1 MSAKTAPTQDAT
13 DLQTPQESRN
23 HFRAVIIFPIVT
35 LVAAVIGYVWAG
47 PVSEGAFMT
56 NWLLGVIM
64 FGMGLTVRPADFVLV
79 VKKPVP
85 VLLTVVAQYAIM
97 PLAALSVVWVLGL
110 PTEIAVGVI
119 LLGCVPGGTT
129 SNVVTYLARGDV
141 ALSVT
146 LTSVSTM
153 LAPLVTPL
161 LTLWL
166 AGQYMPL
173 DAMGMAQSILQI
185 VLLPV
190 LGGLVIRLLL
200 PRLVEKLLP
209 LLPWV
214 SITAIA
220 IVVAFVVSGSA
231 DRIVEAGLIVL
242 AAVILHNILGMA
254 LGYGAAAA
262 TRQSPVRRRTVAI
275 EVGMQNSALAAGLAA
290 QYMNPLAALPGAVF
304 SVWMMVSAAI
314 FATWC
319 RAQDRIRAAKDAKK
333 VGVDD

>member
-1 MSAKTAPTQDAT
+1 MTSQQSSSPGS
-13 DLQTPQESRN
+13 QTPQESRN
-23 HFRAVIIFPIVT
+23 HFRAVIVFPIVT
-35 LVAAVIGYVWAG
+35 LVAAVIGYLWAG

-64 FGMGLTVRPADFVLV
+64 FGMGLTVRPADFLLV
-79 VKKPVP
+79 AKKPMP
-85 VLLTVVAQYAIM
+85 VLLTVVAQYGIM
-97 PLAALSVVWVLGL
+97 PLAAISVVWVLGL
-110 PTEIAVGVI
+110 PAEIAVGVI

-146 LTSVSTM
+146 LTSVSTI

-173 DAMGMAQSILQI
+173 DALGMAQSIVQI

-190 LGGLVIRLLL
+190 IGGLVIRLLL

-209 LLPWV
+209 VLPWV
-214 SITAIA
+214 SIGAISV
-220 IVVAFVVSGSA
+220 VVAFVVSGSA

-254 LGYGAAAA
+254 LGYGAAAV
-262 TRQSPVRRRTVAI
+262 TKQSPVRRRTVSI

-304 SVWMMVSAAI
+304 SVWMMISAAI

-319 RAQDRIRAAKDAKK
+319 RAQDRMRAGKETQK
-333 VGVDD
+333 VGVDG